1 MSSGLQW
8 GSHRVSHHFWTPAA
22 GAAAPVGASHGHC
35 PQWRGP
41 GWSRV
46 GSLKLNLE
54 SHLRTCGSCV
64 ECLQVP
70 HDGFGPLAVEL
81 DMGCEGRAGLK
92 ALSRV
97 NVTATVVEG
106 PTMGMPMVCSIF
118 LPSQKDVGRC
128 SCFLPKQHSSQLI
141 FSISFFPHPIF
152 HSGLAGHIRIPAKY
166 LLNQDSDLCS
176 AFSVRTHLLT
186 VNFCVDSGTCFFN
199 LLRIAVSF
207 SDVFATIALW
217 L

>member
-1 MSSGLQW
+1 MRSQLKGPKPGRRMGLGTWPW
-8 GSHRVSHHFWTPAA
+8 GRSNELRAAVGVPQGVPSLLDTAA

-54 SHLRTCGSCV
+54 SHPRTRGSCV

-70 HDGFGPLAVEL
+70 HNGFGPVAVEL

-97 NVTATVVEG
+97 NVTATVVDG
-106 PTMGMPMVCSIF
+106 PTTGMPTVCSIF

-176 AFSVRTHLLT
+176 GFSVLI
-186 VNFCVDSGTCFFN
+186 C
-199 LLRIAVSF
+199 
-207 SDVFATIALW
+207 
-217 L
+217 